1 MDAVIAYVAILTLL
15 ASVVGTFTGFGI
27 STIMMPVLLI
37 FLPLPQTLLLVGII
51 HWFGDVWKMLFFR
64 HGIRWR
70 LLVWFGIPGVIA
82 SFMGASLSLTIPHDL
97 LSRALGIFL
106 VVYVA
111 YLYLHPAFRLGQSMP
126 VAAAGGASSGFF
138 AGIFGIGGEIRTVFL
153 SAFNLEKAV
162 YLATAGAIALV
173 IDSSRLITYMA
184 GGTILPQPL
193 LYGLLAFIPASLVG
207 AVLGREIVNKV
218 PQERFRAAISI
229 FILLLGAKLALFP

>member
-1 MDAVIAYVAILTLL
+1 MDAEIVYIAMLTIL

-37 FLPLPQTLLLVGII
+37 FIPLPETLLLVGII
-51 HWFGDVWKMLFFR
+51 HWFGDIWKMLFFR
-64 HGIRWR
+64 HGIRWK
-70 LLVWFGIPGVIA
+70 LLAGFGVPGVIA
-82 SFMGASLSLTIPHDL
+82 SFIGASLSLTVPHDI

-106 VVYVA
+106 MIYVA
-111 YLYLHPAFRLGQSMP
+111 YIYLHPAFRLGQSMP
-126 VAAAGGASSGFF
+126 LAAAGGASSGFF

-153 SAFNLEKAV
+153 SAFDLEKAV

-173 IDSSRLITYMA
+173 IDTSRLATYLA
-184 GGTILPQPL
+184 GGTMLSPPL

-207 AVLGREIVNKV
+207 AVLGREIVNKI
-218 PQERFRAAISI
+218 PQEKFRAAISA

>member
-1 MDAVIAYVAILTLL
+1 MDAVIAYIAILTLL

-64 HGIRWR
+64 HGIRWK
-70 LLVWFGIPGVIA
+70 LLVGFGIPGVIA
-82 SFMGASLSLTIPHDL
+82 SFIGASLSLTIPHDL

-193 LYGLLAFIPASLVG
+193 LYGLMAFIPASLVG
-207 AVLGREIVNKV
+207 AVLGREVVNKI
-218 PQERFRAAISI
+218 PQERFRVAISV
-229 FILLLGAKLALFP
+229 FILLLGAKLALLP